1 MMHLNAD
8 LDYVKVFID
17 DTAVISRNSLFK
29 KYLKEL
35 DEILTYMEDAGLQL
49 NISKTKQA
57 VSEAKYLGFIVS
69 KIGYKLDKKKIEAL
83 LNAKLPKNKKQVKQ
97 FLGSMNFYHKIWDK

>member
-49 NISKTKQA
+49 NISKTK
-57 VSEAKYLGFIVS
+57 
-69 KIGYKLDKKKIEAL
+69 
-83 LNAKLPKNKKQVKQ
+83 
-97 FLGSMNFYHKIWDK
+97 